1 MSDDDQTEVPPS
13 FIALHADPRGRLRIT
28 RADLRQRYEWCED
41 MAQMLVERAQRVH
54 HDIGVPQDEVIARI
68 GAGLSDPA
76 SDVDAAES
84 TWVLHRLAELLGWD
98 WEEVAPKPHAASEA
112 DPDPG
117 PTGR

>member
-13 FIALHADPRGRLRIT
+13 FIALHADPRGRLRIA

-54 HDIGVPQDEVIARI
+54 HDLGVPQDEVIVRI
-68 GAGLSDPA
+68 GSGLSDPA
-76 SDVDAAES
+76 SHVDAAES

-98 WEEVAPKPHAASEA
+98 WDAVAPAS
-112 DPDPG
+112 DPDPD
-117 PTGR
+117 PAA